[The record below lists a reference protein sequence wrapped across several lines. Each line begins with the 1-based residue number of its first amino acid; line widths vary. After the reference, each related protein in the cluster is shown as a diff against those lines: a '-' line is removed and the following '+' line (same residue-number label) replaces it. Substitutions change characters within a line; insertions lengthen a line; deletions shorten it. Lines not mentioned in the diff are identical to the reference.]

1 MIFVTLGTQDKQFR
15 RLLDATLALR
25 IDEKVVIQYGSTKP
39 DEDMVE
45 NLEKNFELHQY
56 LSNEEF
62 EKYMKEA
69 RVIITHAGVGTI
81 IEGLKFDKM
90 MIVAARVKKYKE
102 HVNDHQ
108 LQILDTFERE
118 GYILRL
124 DDFSKLPELLKENFK
139 PKKFNS
145 NKNNFNTYLEE
156 EIYKLIK
163 Q

>member
-15 RLLDATLALR
+15 RLLKATLALR

-62 EKYMKEA
+62 DKYMKEA

-81 IEGLKFDKM
+81 IEGLKLDKM
-90 MIVAARVKKYKE
+90 MIVAARLKKYKE
-102 HVNDHQ
+102 HVNNHQ
-108 LQILDTFERE
+108 LQILDTFEKE

-163 Q
+163 K

>member
-81 IEGLKFDKM
+81 IEGLKLDKM
-90 MIVAARVKKYKE
+90 MIVAARLKKYKE
-102 HVNDHQ
+102 HVNNHQ
-108 LQILDTFERE
+108 LQILDTFEKE

-163 Q
+163 K

>member
-62 EKYMKEA
+62 DKYMKEA

-81 IEGLKFDKM
+81 IEGLKLDKM
-90 MIVAARVKKYKE
+90 MIVAARLKKYKE
-102 HVNDHQ
+102 HVNNHQ
-108 LQILDTFERE
+108 LQILDTFEKE

-163 Q
+163 K

>member
-15 RLLDATLALR
+15 RLLDAALALR
-25 IDEKVVIQYGSTKP
+25 NDEKVVIQYGSTKP
-39 DEDMVE
+39 DETMVE
-45 NLEKNFELHQY
+45 NLEGNFEFHQY

-69 RVIITHAGVGTI
+69 RIIITHAGVGTI

-163 Q
+163 K

>member
-39 DEDMVE
+39 DEDMIE

-81 IEGLKFDKM
+81 IEGLKLDKM
-90 MIVAARVKKYKE
+90 MIVAARLKKYKE

-108 LQILDTFERE
+108 LQIMDTFEKE

-163 Q
+163 K

>member
-81 IEGLKFDKM
+81 IEGLKLDKM
-90 MIVAARVKKYKE
+90 MIVAARLKKYKE

-108 LQILDTFERE
+108 LQIMDTFEKE

-163 Q
+163 K

>member
-15 RLLDATLALR
+15 RLLDAALALR
-25 IDEKVVIQYGSTKP
+25 SDEKVVIQYGSTKP
-39 DEDMVE
+39 DEAMVE
-45 NLEKNFELHQY
+45 NLEGNFEFHQY

-163 Q
+163 K

>member
-81 IEGLKFDKM
+81 IEGLKLDKM
-90 MIVAARVKKYKE
+90 MIVAARLKKYKE

-108 LQILDTFERE
+108 LQILDTFEKE

-124 DDFSKLPELLKENFK
+124 DDFSKRPELLKENFK
-139 PKKFNS
+139 KKNFNS

-163 Q
+163 K

>member
-62 EKYMKEA
+62 DKYMKEA

-81 IEGLKFDKM
+81 IEGLKLDKM
-90 MIVAARVKKYKE
+90 MIVAARLKKYKE

-108 LQILDTFERE
+108 LQILDTFEKE

-163 Q
+163 K

>member
-81 IEGLKFDKM
+81 IEGLKLDKM
-90 MIVAARVKKYKE
+90 MIVAARLKKYKE

-108 LQILDTFERE
+108 LQILDTFEKE

-139 PKKFNS
+139 LKKFNS

-163 Q
+163 K

>member
-81 IEGLKFDKM
+81 IEGLKLDKM
-90 MIVAARVKKYKE
+90 MIVDARLKKYKE

-108 LQILDTFERE
+108 LQILDTFEKE

-163 Q
+163 K

>member
-62 EKYMKEA
+62 DKYMKEA

-81 IEGLKFDKM
+81 IEGLKLDKM
-90 MIVAARVKKYKE
+90 MIVAARLKKYKE

-108 LQILDTFERE
+108 LQIMDTFEKE

-163 Q
+163 K

>member
-15 RLLDATLALR
+15 ILLDATLALR

-81 IEGLKFDKM
+81 IEGLKLDKM
-90 MIVAARVKKYKE
+90 MIVAARLKKYKE

-108 LQILDTFERE
+108 LQILDTFEKE

-163 Q
+163 K

>member
-81 IEGLKFDKM
+81 IEGLKLDKM
-90 MIVAARVKKYKE
+90 MIVVARLKKYKE
-102 HVNDHQ
+102 HVNNHQ
-108 LQILDTFERE
+108 LQILDTFEKE

-163 Q
+163 K

>member
-15 RLLDATLALR
+15 RLVDATLALR

-56 LSNEEF
+56 LSNEKF

-81 IEGLKFDKM
+81 IEGLKLDKM
-90 MIVAARVKKYKE
+90 MIVAARLKKYKE
-102 HVNDHQ
+102 HVNNHQ
-108 LQILDTFERE
+108 LQILDTFEKE

-163 Q
+163 K

>member
-15 RLLDATLALR
+15 RILDATLALR

-62 EKYMKEA
+62 DKYMKEA

-81 IEGLKFDKM
+81 IEGLKLDKM
-90 MIVAARVKKYKE
+90 MIVAARLKKYKE
-102 HVNDHQ
+102 HVNNHQ
-108 LQILDTFERE
+108 LQILDTFEKE

-163 Q
+163 K

>member
-62 EKYMKEA
+62 DKYMKEA

-81 IEGLKFDKM
+81 IEGLKLDKM
-90 MIVAARVKKYKE
+90 MIVVARLKKYKE
-102 HVNDHQ
+102 HVNNHQ
-108 LQILDTFERE
+108 LQILDTFEKE

-163 Q
+163 K

>member
-62 EKYMKEA
+62 DKYMKEA

-81 IEGLKFDKM
+81 IEGLKLDKM
-90 MIVAARVKKYKE
+90 MIVAARLKKYKE
-102 HVNDHQ
+102 HVNNHQ
-108 LQILDTFERE
+108 LQILDTFEKE

>member
-45 NLEKNFELHQY
+45 NLQKNFELHQY

-62 EKYMKEA
+62 DKYMKEA

-81 IEGLKFDKM
+81 IEGLKLDKM
-90 MIVAARVKKYKE
+90 MIVVARLKKYKE
-102 HVNDHQ
+102 HVNNHQ
-108 LQILDTFERE
+108 LQILDTFEKE

-163 Q
+163 K

>member
-81 IEGLKFDKM
+81 IEGLKLDKM
-90 MIVAARVKKYKE
+90 MIVAARLKKYKE

-108 LQILDTFERE
+108 LQIMDTFEKE

>member
-1 MIFVTLGTQDKQFR
+1 
-15 RLLDATLALR
+15 
-25 IDEKVVIQYGSTKP
+25 
-39 DEDMVE
+39 
-45 NLEKNFELHQY
+45 
-56 LSNEEF
+56 
-62 EKYMKEA
+62 MKEA

-81 IEGLKFDKM
+81 IEGLKLDKM
-90 MIVAARVKKYKE
+90 MIVAARLKKYKE

-108 LQILDTFERE
+108 LQILDTFEKE

-163 Q
+163 K

>member
-62 EKYMKEA
+62 DKYMKEA

-81 IEGLKFDKM
+81 IEGLKLDKM
-90 MIVAARVKKYKE
+90 MIVAARLKKYKE

-108 LQILDTFERE
+108 LQILDTFEKE

-124 DDFSKLPELLKENFK
+124 DDFSKLSELLKENFK

-163 Q
+163 K

>member
-56 LSNEEF
+56 LSNKEF
-62 EKYMKEA
+62 DKYMKEA

-81 IEGLKFDKM
+81 IEGLKLDKM
-90 MIVAARVKKYKE
+90 MIVVARLKKYKE
-102 HVNDHQ
+102 HVNNHQ
-108 LQILDTFERE
+108 LQILDTFEKE

-163 Q
+163 K

>member
-81 IEGLKFDKM
+81 IEGLKLDKM
-90 MIVAARVKKYKE
+90 MIVAARLKKYKE
-102 HVNDHQ
+102 HVNNHQ
-108 LQILDTFERE
+108 LQILDTFEKE

>member
-81 IEGLKFDKM
+81 IEGLKLYKM
-90 MIVAARVKKYKE
+90 MIVAARLKKYKE

-108 LQILDTFERE
+108 LQILDTFEKE

-163 Q
+163 K

>member
-81 IEGLKFDKM
+81 IEGLKLDKM
-90 MIVAARVKKYKE
+90 MIVAARLKKYKE

-108 LQILDTFERE
+108 LQILDTFEKE

-163 Q
+163 K